1 MSAPKPTGPGWW
13 WAEWANTPAEVVWW
27 SDNLDSAHPSWSWIT
42 PIPSPAVCEAV
53 ARYAEAL
60 LASHADSTNASY
72 RGESED
78 HFFARTSAQQALVDA
93 IQAERDGAA

>member
-1 MSAPKPTGPGWW
+1 MSNTKPTRPGWW
-13 WAEWANTPAEVVWW
+13 WWQWGEDEPEVLFLE
-27 SDNLDSAHPSWSWIT
+27 NLEAAYSGPQWLA
-42 PIPSPAVCEAV
+42 PIPSPAVCAAV

-60 LASHADSTNASY
+60 LASHADSASASY

-93 IQAERDGAA
+93 ILAERDGAA